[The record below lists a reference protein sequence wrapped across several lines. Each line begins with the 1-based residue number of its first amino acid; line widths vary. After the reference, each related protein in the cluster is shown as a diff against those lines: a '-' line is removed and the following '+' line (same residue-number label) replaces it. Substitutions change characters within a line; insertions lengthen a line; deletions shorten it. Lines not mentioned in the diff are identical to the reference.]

1 MRRHGGTKLGVNND
15 KDSRDFKKGETS
27 VDAGNRSSFRH
38 EEGPEEG
45 LGWIWVESGGGGH
58 GRARAELRVE
68 EPEG

>member
-1 MRRHGGTKLGVNND
+1 MRRHGGAKLGVNNN
-15 KDSRDFKKGETS
+15 KDSRDFKKGETG
-27 VDAGNRSSFRH
+27 VDAGSRSSFRH

-45 LGWIWVESGGGGH
+45 LGRIRVESGGGGH